1 MTIFDRMTRY
11 LNKPM
16 ASPIEQRAM
25 DYYPQYQLNKPQW
38 PRRNITAYSDNA
50 FAQIALIFRCV
61 GVTANSIAAAPVKVY
76 KDAGGGQREEDPTHA
91 VRQLMIRP
99 NPFWGEVRFLSTVA
113 MVAAVTGFCVIEKER
128 SAAGRVIALYPLR
141 SDWLKPIPRS
151 NAAPDWEYCVPGYPS
166 TTVNADDVL
175 VFTYADASD
184 YRYTGIGPL
193 EVALREWGILN
204 TMTDFLKAFFDSG
217 ATPQLGLVP
226 DPNAKRY
233 SQAEADTLIE
243 KFLAKSGL
251 ANSLRPV
258 FLQGITDVKRLGFD
272 FNELAYTDLRDVSEL
287 AVCQAFGVPP
297 GLVGTSPGL
306 DSNTYSNAKTMRQSF
321 YEDTITPLWAR
332 LDDTLTF
339 GLLSEFE
346 ARPGY
351 SLEFDTSNIP
361 ALQDDVT
368 PTWQRATAA
377 LQASGIT
384 RNMFLREVGL
394 PTVVGGDVF
403 LESIATVE
411 VPAVEEGQ
419 NGQRSLN
426 GHATIEALS
435 LAKGDPL
442 VDPRIVEALQDPG
455 DWRTTGGVASLPARA
470 TALSP
475 TSTTERAMYRLPAE
489 QRSKVATHA
498 KQTIARLGDRAA
510 PLLRAFW
517 KEQGQRALHAIG
529 LREHTREADRM
540 VYLNSIGTRA
550 VDLLDW
556 DEEARLLR
564 QEMTKVYAMSG
575 KAAFNDVS
583 DLLSVDVSFDL
594 ANPNVGRVL
603 TDLAQRVVGITDTT
617 RTDVQR
623 VIGDS
628 LNEGVT
634 LSELGDR
641 LSSLFV
647 ETYANRADT
656 VGRTESMIGYNKASV
671 LGYQESGVVGSAE
684 LVDNPDHTE
693 DYGASDGLT
702 CATRDGIIVSLD
714 SVDDHIEAEHPNGSL
729 AVIPVLSTALGGE
742 E

>member
-1 MTIFDRMTRY
+1 MTIFDRFTRAIRTPPKVDWPP
-11 LNKPM
+11 LNL
-16 ASPIEQRAM
+16 RAM

-76 KDAGGGQREEDPTHA
+76 RDTGGGQREEDPTHA

-151 NAAPDWEYCVPGYPS
+151 NAAPDWEYGVPGYPP
-166 TTVNADDVL
+166 TTVSADDVL

-419 NGQRSLN
+419 NGQRSN
-426 GHATIEALS
+426 GHASIIGTNGNGHSTLWGLSVVESTMERGATLTGTHAL
-435 LAKGDPL
+435 P
-442 VDPRIVEALQDPG
+442 E
-455 DWRTTGGVASLPARA
+455 GGL
-470 TALSP
+470 
-475 TSTTERAMYRLPAE
+475 YRLPAE
-489 QRSKVATHA
+489 QRSRVATHA

-517 KEQGQRALHAIG
+517 KEQGQRILSSLG
-529 LREHTREADRM
+529 LRGDDQVIE
-540 VYLNSIGTRA
+540 LRA
-550 VDLLDW
+550 VDFIDW
-556 DEEARLLR
+556 DAEVRHL
-564 QEMTKVYAMSG
+564 QQVMTKVYAMSG

-583 DLLSVDVSFDL
+583 DLLGVDVSFDL
-594 ANPNVGRVL
+594 ANPNVGRI
-603 TDLAQRVVGITDTT
+603 LASLGQRVVGITDTT
-617 RTDVQR
+617 RSDVQR

-628 LNEGVT
+628 LNEGIT
-634 LSELGDR
+634 LQELGDR
-641 LSSLFV
+641 LSGLFV

>member
-1 MTIFDRMTRY
+1 MTIFERMTRY

-426 GHATIEALS
+426 GHATIEALPLS
-435 LAKGDPL
+435 KGDPL

-475 TSTTERAMYRLPAE
+475 TSTTESAMYRLPAE

-517 KEQGQRALHAIG
+517 KEQGHRILSSLG
-529 LREHTREADRM
+529 LRGDDQMSE
-540 VYLNSIGTRA
+540 LRA
-550 VDLLDW
+550 VDFIDW
-556 DEEARLLR
+556 DAEVR
-564 QEMTKVYAMSG
+564 QLQQVMTKVYAMSG

-603 TDLAQRVVGITDTT
+603 ASLGQRVVGITDTT
-617 RTDVQR
+617 RADVQR

-641 LSSLFV
+641 LSGLFV

-671 LGYQESGVVGSAE
+671 LGYQESGVVDSAE

-714 SVDDHIEAEHPNGSL
+714 SVDDHIDAEHPNGSL

>member
-1 MTIFDRMTRY
+1 MTIFDRFTRAIRTPP
-11 LNKPM
+11 KADWP
-16 ASPIEQRAM
+16 PINLRAM

-38 PRRNITAYSDNA
+38 PRRTTTTYSDNA

-151 NAAPDWEYCVPGYPS
+151 NAAPDWEYCVPGYQP

-175 VFTYADASD
+175 VFTYADGTD

-419 NGQRSLN
+419 RSN
-426 GHATIEALS
+426 GHAKIEWRELKPLAL
-435 LAKGDPL
+435 PP
-442 VDPRIVEALQDPG
+442 VAL
-455 DWRTTGGVASLPARA
+455 
-470 TALSP
+470 
-475 TSTTERAMYRLPAE
+475 YRLPAE
-489 QRSKVATHA
+489 QRSRVATHA
-498 KQTIARLGDRAA
+498 KQTIARLGDRSA

-517 KEQGQRALHAIG
+517 KEQGHRIVSSLG
-529 LREHTREADRM
+529 LRGDDQAIE
-540 VYLNSIGTRA
+540 LRA
-550 VDLLDW
+550 VDFIDW
-556 DEEARLLR
+556 DAEVRHL
-564 QEMTKVYAMSG
+564 QQVMTKVYAMSG

-594 ANPNVGRVL
+594 ANPNVGRIL
-603 TDLAQRVVGITDTT
+603 GSLGQRIVDITDTT
-617 RTDVQR
+617 RSDVQR

-634 LSELGDR
+634 LSDLGDR
-641 LSSLFV
+641 LSNLFV
-647 ETYANRADT
+647 ETYSSRADT

>member
-50 FAQIALIFRCV
+50 YSQIALIFRCV

-151 NAAPDWEYCVPGYPS
+151 NAAPDWEYCVPGYQP
-166 TTVNADDVL
+166 TTVSADDVL
-175 VFTYADASD
+175 VFTYADATD

-426 GHATIEALS
+426 GHAKIQALP

-475 TSTTERAMYRLPAE
+475 TSTTERAMYRLPVE

-517 KEQGQRALHAIG
+517 KEQGHRILSSLG
-529 LREHTREADRM
+529 LRGDDQVIE
-540 VYLNSIGTRA
+540 LRA
-550 VDLLDW
+550 VDFIDW
-556 DEEARLLR
+556 DAEVRHL
-564 QEMTKVYAMSG
+564 QQVMTKVYAMSG

-617 RTDVQR
+617 RADVQR

-634 LSELGDR
+634 LTELGDR
-641 LSSLFV
+641 LSGLFV

-702 CATRDGIIVSLD
+702 CAQRDGLIVSLD
-714 SVDDHIEAEHPNGSL
+714 RVDDHIEGEHPNGSL
-729 AVIPVLSTALGGE
+729 AVIPVLSTALGE

>member
-1 MTIFDRMTRY
+1 MTIFGRFTRAIRTPPKSDWPP
-11 LNKPM
+11 LNL
-16 ASPIEQRAM
+16 RAM

-76 KDAGGGQREEDPTHA
+76 RDTGGGQREEDPTHA

-151 NAAPDWEYCVPGYPS
+151 NAAPDWEYCVPGYPPTIVS
-166 TTVNADDVL
+166 ADDVL

-419 NGQRSLN
+419 NGQRSN
-426 GHATIEALS
+426 GHASIIGTNGNDHSTLWGLPVVESTMERGATLTGMHAL
-435 LAKGDPL
+435 P
-442 VDPRIVEALQDPG
+442 E
-455 DWRTTGGVASLPARA
+455 GGL
-470 TALSP
+470 
-475 TSTTERAMYRLPAE
+475 YRLPAE
-489 QRSKVATHA
+489 QRSRVATHA

-510 PLLRAFW
+510 PLLRTFW
-517 KEQGQRALHAIG
+517 KEQGQRILSSLG
-529 LREHTREADRM
+529 LRGDDQVIE
-540 VYLNSIGTRA
+540 LRA
-550 VDLLDW
+550 VDFIDW
-556 DEEARLLR
+556 DAEVRHL
-564 QEMTKVYAMSG
+564 QQVMTKVYAMSG

-583 DLLSVDVSFDL
+583 DLLGVDVSFDL
-594 ANPNVGRVL
+594 ANPNVGRIL
-603 TDLAQRVVGITDTT
+603 GSLGQRIVDITDTT
-617 RTDVQR
+617 RSDVQR

-634 LSELGDR
+634 LQELGDR
-641 LSSLFV
+641 LSGLFV

>member
-1 MTIFDRMTRY
+1 MTIFDRFTRVIRTPPKADWPPVN
-11 LNKPM
+11 L
-16 ASPIEQRAM
+16 RAM

-38 PRRNITAYSDNA
+38 PRRTTTTYSDNA

-91 VRQLMIRP
+91 VRQLMTRP

-151 NAAPDWEYCVPGYPS
+151 NAAPDWEYCVPGYQP
-166 TTVNADDVL
+166 TTVSADDVL
-175 VFTYADASD
+175 VFTYADATD

-403 LESIATVE
+403 LESISTVE

-419 NGQRSLN
+419 NGQRSN
-426 GHATIEALS
+426 GHAPIIGTNGNGHNTLWG
-435 LAKGDPL
+435 LPL
-442 VDPRIVEALQDPG
+442 VESTMERGATLTGMHALPE
-455 DWRTTGGVASLPARA
+455 GGL
-470 TALSP
+470 
-475 TSTTERAMYRLPAE
+475 YRLPAE
-489 QRSKVATHA
+489 QRSRVAAHA
-498 KQTIARLGDRAA
+498 KQTIARLGDRSA

-517 KEQGQRALHAIG
+517 KAQGQRVADEVLGILPRMSDHPAHAFTMNLQERALTDSFWDDEDRR
-529 LREHTREADRM
+529 LRDVTNKIHDA
-540 VYLNSIGTRA
+540 N
-550 VDLLDW
+550 
-556 DEEARLLR
+556 
-564 QEMTKVYAMSG
+564 G
-575 KAAFNDVS
+575 KAAFDATN
-583 DLLSVDVSFDL
+583 DLLHVDVSWDL
-594 ANPNVGRVL
+594 ANPNVGRVMDQL
-603 TDLAQRVVGITDTT
+603 GQRVVGINDTT
-617 RTDVQR
+617 RTELQQTISDALSEGV
-623 VIGDS
+623 S
-628 LNEGVT
+628 LND
-634 LSELGDR
+634 LSDR
-641 LSSLFV
+641 IKGQFDGYSN
-647 ETYANRADT
+647 ARAMT
-656 VGRTESMIGYNKASV
+656 TARSESQVAYNKASV
-671 LGYQESGVVGSAE
+671 LGYQESGVVGRAE

-693 DYGASDGLT
+693 DYGATDGLT

-714 SVDDHIEAEHPNGSL
+714 SVDDHIDAEHPNGSL
-729 AVIPVLSTALGGE
+729 AVIPVLSTALGE
-742 E
+742 D